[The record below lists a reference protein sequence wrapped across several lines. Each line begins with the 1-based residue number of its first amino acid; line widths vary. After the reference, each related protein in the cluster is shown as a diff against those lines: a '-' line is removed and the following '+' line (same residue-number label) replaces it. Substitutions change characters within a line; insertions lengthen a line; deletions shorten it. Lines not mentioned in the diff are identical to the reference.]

1 MSTCQYGMTRCQL
14 LIINRNI
21 LNLNKKN
28 TMIDFNADEEMDEIN
43 SGVGKPIPN
52 NPESST
58 PILDNFSRD
67 LTLLASKGQLDPVIG
82 RDDEVRRIVQILARR
97 KKNNPVLIGEP
108 GVGKTSVVEMLATMI
123 HQGKCPRKLLNKRI
137 VLLELTSLVAGTKYR
152 GQFEERMK
160 AIIDELRENKNV
172 IIFIDELHTVV
183 GTGNSSGNLDAANI
197 FKPPLARGEVQC
209 IGATTLD
216 EYREKIEKDGALE
229 RRFQKV
235 TIDPPTLNQ
244 TIEILENIKHVY
256 EKHHNVNYNEECVE
270 LCVKL
275 ADRYITDRAFPD
287 KAIDIMDEVGAL
299 VQIDVKAPKALDLLR
314 SDINTLKNEK
324 IDVVKTQNYELAA
337 DLRDKERKL
346 VNKLE
351 DMTLSWEK
359 RQSKNKID
367 VTVENIMTV
376 VSKITK
382 IPLSRMNQNEKK
394 NLLNLDK
401 QLKRGVVGQNNA
413 IDTIVKAVRRNSV
426 GIKELAKPIG
436 SFICLGPTGVGK
448 THLAK
453 KLADLLFGSEE
464 SLIRVDMSEYQEKHS
479 VSRLIGSPPGY
490 VGYNEGGQFTEKVR
504 QNPYSLVLFDEIE
517 KGHRDIFNILLQI
530 LDDGYVTDASGRKV
544 NFKNTLIM
552 MTSNI
557 GVKKSHDFSNALGFA
572 TKATQ
577 QNDKERIRTIISKS
591 LKNTFNPEFL
601 NRLDDIIIFESLGK
615 SDIKK
620 IVKME
625 LSSLTVRLT
634 EKKYNIKFG
643 PSVVDHICEIG
654 YDDKFGAR
662 PLKRAIQSE
671 VEDFIASQI
680 LKNLI
685 SENSQYTMSYNKKTE
700 KFKIGE
706 KQ

>member
-1 MSTCQYGMTRCQL
+1 
-14 LIINRNI
+14 
-21 LNLNKKN
+21 
-28 TMIDFNADEEMDEIN
+28 MIDFSSDSEMEEIPGKEDPRQSTGD
-43 SGVGKPIPN
+43 SG
-52 NPESST
+52 T

-67 LTLLASKGQLDPVIG
+67 LTAIAAKNGLDPVIG
-82 RDDEVRRIVQILARR
+82 RDDEVKRIVQILARR
-97 KKNNPVLIGEP
+97 KKNNPVLIGEA
-108 GVGKTSVVEMLATMI
+108 GAGKTSVVEMLATLI
-123 HQGKCPRKLLNKRI
+123 HEGRCPRKLLNKRI
-137 VLLELTSLVAGTKYR
+137 VLLELSSLVAGTKYR

-172 IIFIDELHTVV
+172 IIFIDEIHTVV
-183 GTGNSSGNLDAANI
+183 GTGNSSGSLDAANI
-197 FKPPLARGEVQC
+197 FKPPLSRGEVQC

-235 TIDPPTLNQ
+235 TIDPPSLTE
-244 TIEILENIKHVY
+244 TIEILENIKYVY
-256 EKHHNVNYNEECVE
+256 ENHHNVTYSTECIE

-275 ADRYITDRAFPD
+275 ADRYISERAFPD
-287 KAIDIMDEVGAL
+287 KAIDIMDEVGSM
-299 VQIDVKAPKALDLLR
+299 VQIDIKTPKSLEKLKSA
-314 SDINTLKNEK
+314 ITVLKNEK
-324 IDVVKTQNYELAA
+324 IDVVKTQDYEKAA

-346 VNKLE
+346 TTKLTELTVN
-351 DMTLSWEK
+351 WEK
-359 RQSKNKID
+359 RQSQNKIM

-394 NLLNLDK
+394 NLLNLDR
-401 QLKRGVVGQNNA
+401 QLKRTVIGQDKA
-413 IDTIVKAVRRNSV
+413 IDTIVKSVRRNSV
-426 GIKELAKPIG
+426 GIKELDKPIG

-453 KLADLLFGSEE
+453 KLAELLFGSEE

-504 QNPYSLVLFDEIE
+504 QRPYSLILFDEIE

-530 LDDGYVTDASGRKV
+530 LDDGYVTDASGRKI

-557 GVKKSHDFSNALGFA
+557 GVRNAQDFSTSLGFN
-572 TKATQ
+572 TKASQ
-577 QNDKERIRTIISKS
+577 QTDKERVRTIISKS

-601 NRLDDIIIFESLGK
+601 NRLDDIIIFESLDK
-615 SDIKK
+615 SSIKK
-620 IVKME
+620 IVKIE
-625 LSSLTVRLT
+625 LLHLTSRLV
-634 EKKYNIKFG
+634 EKGYTIKFG
-643 PSVVDHICEIG
+643 PSVIDHICSIG

-671 VEDFIASQI
+671 AEDFIASQI
-680 LKNLI
+680 LKNI
-685 SENSQYTMSYNKKTE
+685 IKENNSYTMSYNKKTE
-700 KFKIGE
+700 KFKLIE

>member
-1 MSTCQYGMTRCQL
+1 
-14 LIINRNI
+14 
-21 LNLNKKN
+21 
-28 TMIDFNADEEMDEIN
+28 MIDFSADSDMEE
-43 SGVGKPIPN
+43 IPN
-52 NPESST
+52 TGSHRAPEGESGT

-67 LTLLASKGQLDPVIG
+67 LSSLAAKGQLDPVIG
-82 RDDEVRRIVQILARR
+82 RDGEVKRIVQILARR

-108 GVGKTSVVEMLATMI
+108 GVGKTSVVELLATMI
-123 HQGKCPRKLLNKRI
+123 HEGRCPRKLLNKRI

-160 AIIDELRENKNV
+160 AIIDELRENKDV
-172 IIFIDELHTVV
+172 IIFIDEIHTVV
-183 GTGNSSGNLDAANI
+183 GTGNSAGNLDAANI

-235 TIDPPTLNQ
+235 VIDPPTLDQ

-256 EKHHNVNYNEECVE
+256 ENHHNVIYDKECVE
-270 LCVKL
+270 LCAKL
-275 ADRYITDRAFPD
+275 ADRYISDRAFPD
-287 KAIDIMDEVGAL
+287 KAIDIMDEVGSM
-299 VQIDVKAPKALDLLR
+299 VQIEVKTPKSLEKLR
-314 SDINTLKNEK
+314 FDILSLKDEK
-324 IDVVKTQNYELAA
+324 INVVKSQNYEKAA

-346 VNKLE
+346 TTKLTE
-351 DMTLSWEK
+351 LTADWEN
-359 RQSKNKID
+359 RQSKNKIL
-367 VTVENIMTV
+367 VTPEDIMSV

-382 IPLSRMNQNEKK
+382 IPLSRMNQNDKK
-394 NLLNLDK
+394 NLLNLDN
-401 QLKRGVVGQNNA
+401 QLRKSVVGQEKA
-413 IDTIVKAVRRNSV
+413 INTIVKSVRRNSV
-426 GIKELAKPIG
+426 GIKELDKPIG

-453 KLADLLFGSEE
+453 KLAELMFGSEE
-464 SLIRVDMSEYQEKHS
+464 SMIRVDMSEYQEKHS

-504 QNPYSLVLFDEIE
+504 QRPYSLILFDEIE

-530 LDDGYVTDASGRKV
+530 LDDGYVTDASGRKI

-557 GVKKSHDFSNALGFA
+557 GVKNSQDFSNSLGFT
-572 TKATQ
+572 TKASQ
-577 QNDKERIRTIISKS
+577 QTDKERVRTIISKS

-601 NRLDDIIIFESLGK
+601 NRLDDIIIFESLDR
-615 SDIKK
+615 SSIKK
-620 IVKME
+620 IVKIE
-625 LSSLTVRLT
+625 LSHLTSRLV
-634 EKKYNIKFG
+634 EKGYNIKFG
-643 PSVVDHICEIG
+643 PSVIDHICLIG

-662 PLKRAIQSE
+662 PLKRSIQSE
-671 VEDFIASQI
+671 VEDFIAAEI
-680 LKNLI
+680 LKNTI
-685 SENSQYTMSYNKKTE
+685 NEDSPYTMSYNKNTE
-700 KFKIGE
+700 KFKLVA

>member
-1 MSTCQYGMTRCQL
+1 
-14 LIINRNI
+14 
-21 LNLNKKN
+21 
-28 TMIDFNADEEMDEIN
+28 MIDFSADSEMDEI
-43 SGVGKPIPN
+43 SGGKDPQKRPPN
-52 NPESST
+52 ESGT

-67 LTLLASKGQLDPVIG
+67 LTYLASIGELDPVIG
-82 RDDEVRRIVQILARR
+82 RDDEVKRIVQILARR
-97 KKNNPVLIGEP
+97 KKNNPVLIGEA
-108 GVGKTSVVEMLATMI
+108 GAGKTSVVEMLATMI
-123 HQGKCPRKLLNKRI
+123 HTGNCPRKLLNKRI
-137 VLLELTSLVAGTKYR
+137 VLLELSSLVAGTKYR

-160 AIIDELRENKNV
+160 AIIDELRENKDV
-172 IIFIDELHTVV
+172 IIFIDEIHTVV

-197 FKPPLARGEVQC
+197 FKPPLSRGEVQC

-235 TIDPPTLNQ
+235 TIDAPTLEE
-244 TIEILENIKHVY
+244 TIKILQSIKYVY
-256 EKHHNVNYNEECVE
+256 EDHHNVSYSEECIE
-270 LCVKL
+270 LCAKL
-275 ADRYITDRAFPD
+275 ADRYISDRAFPD
-287 KAIDIMDEVGAL
+287 KAIDVMDEVGAM
-299 VQIDVKAPKALDLLR
+299 VQIDVKTPKYIETLKT
-314 SDINTLKNEK
+314 DINSLKHEK
-324 IDVVKTQNYELAA
+324 IVVVKSQNYEKAA
-337 DLRDKERKL
+337 DLRDDERKL
-346 VNKLE
+346 TKKLE
-351 DMTLSWEK
+351 DLTKKWDQK
-359 RQSKNKID
+359 QSQNKIV
-367 VTVENIMTV
+367 VTVENIMSV

-401 QLKRGVVGQNNA
+401 HLKKTVIGQEEA
-413 IDTIVKAVRRNSV
+413 INTIVKSIRRNSV
-426 GIKELAKPIG
+426 GIKELNKPIG

-453 KLADLLFGSEE
+453 KLAELMFGSEE
-464 SLIRVDMSEYQEKHS
+464 SMIRVDMSEFQEKHS

-504 QNPYSLVLFDEIE
+504 QNPYSLILFDEIE

-557 GVKKSHDFSNALGFA
+557 GVKNSQDFSNSLGFN
-572 TKATQ
+572 TKASQ
-577 QNDKERIRTIISKS
+577 QTDKERVRTIISKS

-601 NRLDDIIIFESLGK
+601 NRLDDIIIFESLDRD
-615 SDIKK
+615 SIKK
-620 IVKME
+620 IVRIE
-625 LSSLTVRLT
+625 LSHLTSRLV
-634 EKKYNIKFG
+634 EKGYTIKFS
-643 PSVVDHICEIG
+643 PSVIDHICNMG

-662 PLKRAIQSE
+662 PLKRSIQSE
-671 VEDFIASQI
+671 VEDYIASQI

-685 SENSQYTMSYNKKTE
+685 KENNSYNMSYNKKTE
-700 KFKIGE
+700 KFKLIE

>member
-1 MSTCQYGMTRCQL
+1 
-14 LIINRNI
+14 
-21 LNLNKKN
+21 
-28 TMIDFNADEEMDEIN
+28 MIDFSADSEMEEISGKEEPTQSN
-43 SGVGKPIPN
+43 S
-52 NPESST
+52 ESGT

-67 LTLLASKGQLDPVIG
+67 LTAIAAKGGLDPVIG
-82 RDDEVRRIVQILARR
+82 RDDEVKRIVQILARR

-108 GVGKTSVVEMLATMI
+108 GAGKTSVVEMLATMI
-123 HQGKCPRKLLNKRI
+123 HKGECPRKLMNKRI
-137 VLLELTSLVAGTKYR
+137 VLLELSSLVAGTKYR

-160 AIIDELRENKNV
+160 AIIDELRENKDV
-172 IIFIDELHTVV
+172 IIFIDEIHTVV

-209 IGATTLD
+209 IGATTMD

-235 TIDPPTLNQ
+235 TIEPPSVKD

-256 EKHHNVNYNEECVE
+256 EEHHNVTYDKYCVE

-275 ADRYITDRAFPD
+275 ADRYISDRAFPD
-287 KAIDIMDEVGAL
+287 KAIDIMDEVGSM
-299 VQIDVKAPKALDLLR
+299 VQIDVKTPKALEKLR
-314 SDINTLKNEK
+314 NEISVLKNEK
-324 IDVVKTQNYELAA
+324 IDVVKSQDYEKAA

-346 VNKLE
+346 TTKLKSL
-351 DMTLSWEK
+351 TQNWEEK
-359 RQSKNKID
+359 QSLHKVP
-367 VTVENIMTV
+367 VTEENIMTV

-401 QLKRGVVGQNNA
+401 HLKKSVIGQDKA
-413 IDTIVKAVRRNSV
+413 INTIVKSVRRNSV
-426 GIKELAKPIG
+426 GIKELDKPIG

-453 KLADLLFGSEE
+453 KLAELMFGSEE
-464 SLIRVDMSEYQEKHS
+464 SMIRVDMSEYQEKHS

-504 QNPYSLVLFDEIE
+504 QNPYSLILFDEIE
-517 KGHRDIFNILLQI
+517 KGHREIFNILLQI
-530 LDDGYVTDASGRKV
+530 LDDGYVTDASGRKI

-557 GVKKSHDFSNALGFA
+557 GVKNSQDFSNSLGFT
-572 TKATQ
+572 TKASQ
-577 QNDKERIRTIISKS
+577 QTDKERVRTIISKS

-601 NRLDDIIIFESLGK
+601 NRLDDIIIFETLDK
-615 SDIKK
+615 SSIKK
-620 IVKME
+620 IVKIE
-625 LSSLTVRLT
+625 LSHLTSRLV
-634 EKKYNIKFG
+634 EKGYSIKFG
-643 PSVVDHICEIG
+643 PSVIDHICGIG
-654 YDDKFGAR
+654 YDEKFGAR
-662 PLKRAIQSE
+662 PLKRSIQSE
-671 VEDFIASQI
+671 VEDFIAAEI
-680 LKNLI
+680 LKSGI
-685 SENSQYTMSYNKKTE
+685 GENQQYTMSYNKTTE
-700 KFKIGE
+700 KFKLVE

>member
-1 MSTCQYGMTRCQL
+1 
-14 LIINRNI
+14 
-21 LNLNKKN
+21 
-28 TMIDFNADEEMDEIN
+28 MIDFSADSEMEEISGKEEPTQSN
-43 SGVGKPIPN
+43 S
-52 NPESST
+52 ESGT

-67 LTLLASKGQLDPVIG
+67 LTAIAAKGGLDPVIG
-82 RDDEVRRIVQILARR
+82 RDDEVKRIVQILARR

-108 GVGKTSVVEMLATMI
+108 GAGKTSVVEMLATMI
-123 HQGKCPRKLLNKRI
+123 HKGECPRKLLNKRI
-137 VLLELTSLVAGTKYR
+137 VLLELSSLVAGTKYR

-160 AIIDELRENKNV
+160 AIIDELRENKDV
-172 IIFIDELHTVV
+172 IIFIDEIHTVV

-209 IGATTLD
+209 IGATTMD

-235 TIDPPTLNQ
+235 TIEPPSVKD

-256 EKHHNVNYNEECVE
+256 EEHHNVTYDKYCVE

-275 ADRYITDRAFPD
+275 ADRYISDRAFPD
-287 KAIDIMDEVGAL
+287 KAIDIMDEVGSM
-299 VQIDVKAPKALDLLR
+299 VQIDVKTPKALEKLR
-314 SDINTLKNEK
+314 NEISVLKNEK
-324 IDVVKTQNYELAA
+324 IDVVKSQDYEKAA

-346 VNKLE
+346 TTKLKSL
-351 DMTLSWEK
+351 TQNWEEK
-359 RQSKNKID
+359 QSLHKVP
-367 VTVENIMTV
+367 VTEENIMTV

-401 QLKRGVVGQNNA
+401 HLKKSVIGQDKA
-413 IDTIVKAVRRNSV
+413 INTIVKSVRRNSV
-426 GIKELAKPIG
+426 GIKELDKPIG

-453 KLADLLFGSEE
+453 KLAELMFGSEE
-464 SLIRVDMSEYQEKHS
+464 SMIRVDMSEYQEKHS

-504 QNPYSLVLFDEIE
+504 QNPYSLILFDEIE
-517 KGHRDIFNILLQI
+517 KGHREIFNILLQI
-530 LDDGYVTDASGRKV
+530 LDDGYVTDASGRKI

-557 GVKKSHDFSNALGFA
+557 GVKNSQDFSNSLGFA
-572 TKATQ
+572 TKASQ
-577 QNDKERIRTIISKS
+577 QTDKERVRTIISKS

-601 NRLDDIIIFESLGK
+601 NRLDDIIIFETLDK
-615 SDIKK
+615 SSIKK
-620 IVKME
+620 IVKIE
-625 LSSLTVRLT
+625 LSHLTSRLV
-634 EKKYNIKFG
+634 EKGYSIKFG
-643 PSVVDHICEIG
+643 PSVIDHICGIG
-654 YDDKFGAR
+654 YDEKFGAR
-662 PLKRAIQSE
+662 PLKRSIQSE
-671 VEDFIASQI
+671 VEDFIAAEI
-680 LKNLI
+680 LKSGI
-685 SENSQYTMSYNKKTE
+685 GENQQYTMSYNKTTE
-700 KFKIGE
+700 KFKLVE